1 MFQYASPESFD
12 PDEETGK
19 RDAGIKEGH
28 IFPNKSL
35 RSQTKKSDA

>member
-1 MFQYASPESFD
+1 MFQYASPEGTD

-28 IFPNKSL
+28 IFPNKSY
-35 RSQTKKSDA
+35 SNQTKKSDA